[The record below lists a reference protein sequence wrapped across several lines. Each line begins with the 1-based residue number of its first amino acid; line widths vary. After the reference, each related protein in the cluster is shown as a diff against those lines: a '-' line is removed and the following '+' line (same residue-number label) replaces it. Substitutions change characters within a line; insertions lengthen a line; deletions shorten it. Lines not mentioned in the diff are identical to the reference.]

1 MFRYIFPGALLILMI
16 MMLTGCASNSVDTP
30 LNEGQSLEIG
40 VIGDAPAIR
49 ERNISF
55 TEMSFDDLKEG
66 SVFPNTVDA
75 VFIGKD
81 YLSEAAEPEYA
92 QVYKNAG
99 VPFFFIESMKSY
111 IPFVYKDL
119 SYEEVPDMQ
128 SGTYITGYYQS
139 GGKMQYWGYGLYN
152 DKVNS
157 VNIKDAYSRI
167 FATIASLSP

>member
-1 MFRYIFPGALLILMI
+1 MFRYIFPGALLILML
-16 MMLTGCASNSVDTP
+16 MVLTGCASNSVDTP
-30 LNEGQSLEIG
+30 LYEGHTEISL
-40 VIGDAPAIR
+40 
-49 ERNISF
+49 N
-55 TEMSFDDLKEG
+55 DLKEG
-66 SVFPNTVDA
+66 AVFPNTVDA

-92 QVYKNAG
+92 QVYKKAG

-111 IPFVYKDL
+111 IPFVYEDL

-128 SGTYITGYYQS
+128 SGMYITGYYES

-167 FATIASLSP
+167 FTTIASLAP